1 MSAPCKDCKQRY
13 PACHDKCKSYQDWVS
28 IERQKKEDS
37 QKRSMSEV
45 DIMHINNIYK
55 TKRRNNHV

>member
-1 MSAPCKDCKQRY
+1 MSAPCKDCKQRH